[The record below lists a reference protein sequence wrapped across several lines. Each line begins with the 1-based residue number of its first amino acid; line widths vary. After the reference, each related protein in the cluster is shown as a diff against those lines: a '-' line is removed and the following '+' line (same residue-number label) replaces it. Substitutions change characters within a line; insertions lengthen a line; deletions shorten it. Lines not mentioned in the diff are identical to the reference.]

1 MAIRTILVIGV
12 AVMALGTGCV
22 VQARGRVVGGNQGPP
37 PPAYETAPPTTPT
50 TSQPPSP
57 PSPPPS
63 SSYGSVSWASA
74 PPILPMARSYPSAV
88 AIGSRIYVMGGTTDA
103 EPTRENIYR
112 LTANVDVLDTATG
125 TWTAA
130 AASPSKRFSA
140 AAAVVNGKIYHLGGH
155 SQGYEPGRLSTVE
168 MYDPA
173 TDRWQAVASMA
184 EPHHEPALAA
194 WGGQL
199 FVFGGED
206 GPHYLSSV
214 ESYDPASNRWVA
226 RARMPRPRKGGSAA
240 VVGDK
245 IYLFGGIGPG
255 PEFAYIMEVDVY
267 DPKADRW
274 WTSPTPMP
282 RGRWMASASTVGS
295 AIVVAGGSQHG
306 TYFREV
312 DRFDPATNTW
322 STVATLPSERGNHA
336 AVVIGDRVYFI
347 GGCNAGCNKRLAQVD
362 VLVFGP

>member
-1 MAIRTILVIGV
+1 MASRTCLV
-12 AVMALGTGCV
+12 VMAVAMAAGCV
-22 VQARGRVVGGNQGPP
+22 VRARGRLVGENQAPP
-37 PPAYETAPPTTPT
+37 PPYESAPPATPAT
-50 TSQPPSP
+50 PAPPSTPSTP
-57 PSPPPS
+57 PT
-63 SSYGSVSWASA
+63 SSYGSASWASA
-74 PPILPMARSYPSAV
+74 PILPAARSYPSAV

-112 LTANVDVLDTATG
+112 LTANVDVLDTTTG

-130 AASPSKRFSA
+130 AASLTRRFSA

-155 SQGYEPGRLSTVE
+155 SQAYEPGRLSTVE

-206 GPHYLSSV
+206 GPNYLSSV
-214 ESYDPASNRWVA
+214 ERYDPASNRWTA

-255 PEFAYIMEVDVY
+255 PEYAYIMEVDVY

-295 AIVVAGGSQHG
+295 AIVVAGGSLHG
-306 TYFREV
+306 TYLREV
-312 DRFDPATNTW
+312 DRFDPATGAW
-322 STVATLPSERGNHA
+322 STVAMLPTERGNHA
-336 AVVIGDRVYFI
+336 AVVVGDRVYFI